1 MADAVADVGI
11 GSGRRG
17 AAGMTKLFFTLA
29 LFASFL
35 SGCGDDDAAD
45 KAAIKVA
52 VKVAAKATPITNP
65 APVAVKF
72 GKTSVN
78 DILRDIM
85 RLKFDDHAG
94 MVQAIRNN
102 AAGYCSEGK
111 LGAGINQL
119 PVATTAS
126 QSRRDQSNT
135 FAVKDALQDAMHPL
149 EERYRAQQ
157 VKQLYAGIVRRND
170 RVYIRTIV
178 MGCFLKVP
186 GGKNLA
192 QSD

>member
-1 MADAVADVGI
+1 
-11 GSGRRG
+11 
-17 AAGMTKLFFTLA
+17 MTKLFFILT

-52 VKVAAKATPITNP
+52 VKVAAKATPITHP

-72 GKTSVN
+72 GKTSAN

-102 AAGYCSEGK
+102 AAGYCSGSK
-111 LGAGINQL
+111 LGARINQL

-135 FAVKDALQDAMHPL
+135 FAMKDA
-149 EERYRAQQ
+149 
-157 VKQLYAGIVRRND
+157 
-170 RVYIRTIV
+170 
-178 MGCFLKVP
+178 
-186 GGKNLA
+186 
-192 QSD
+192 